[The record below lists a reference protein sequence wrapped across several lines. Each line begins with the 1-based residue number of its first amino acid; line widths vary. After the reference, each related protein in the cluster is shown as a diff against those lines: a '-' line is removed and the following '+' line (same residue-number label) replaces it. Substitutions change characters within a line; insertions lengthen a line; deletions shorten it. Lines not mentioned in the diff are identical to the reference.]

1 MDKTKDLTAK
11 VVDAMMKEDQA
22 SKHLGISVEKVEPGS
37 AVVTMTVRQD
47 MLNGFGICHGGMTFT
62 LADTAFACAC
72 NSRNRKTVALTCT
85 INFLAAAKEGD
96 VLTATAKELSL
107 AGRTGL
113 YDIAVTNQTGALV
126 AQFRGTSYGTSS
138 TILEASSH

>member
-1 MDKTKDLTAK
+1 MDKTEDLTAK
-11 VVDAMMKEDQA
+11 VVDAMMKEDRA
-22 SKHLGISVEKVEPGS
+22 SRHLGICVEKVEPGS
-37 AVVTMTVRQD
+37 AVVTMTVRPE

-85 INFLAAAKEGD
+85 INFVAAAREGD
-96 VLTATAKELSL
+96 ILTATAKELSL

-113 YDIAVTNQTGALV
+113 YDIAVTNQNGSLV

-138 TILEASSH
+138 AILEK

>member
-1 MDKTKDLTAK
+1 MDLTEDLTAK

-22 SKHLGISVEKVEPGS
+22 SKHLGIQVQKVEPG
-37 AVVTMTVRQD
+37 AATVTMTVRED

-85 INFLAAAKEGD
+85 INFVAAAKAGD

-107 AGRTGL
+107 SGRTGL
-113 YDIAVTNQTGALV
+113 YDVAVTNQTGALV

-138 TILEASSH
+138 TILE

>member
-1 MDKTKDLTAK
+1 MDVTEDLTAK

-22 SKHLGISVEKVEPGS
+22 SKHLGIKVQKVEPG
-37 AVVTMTVRQD
+37 AAIVTMTVRED

-85 INFLAAAKEGD
+85 INFVAAAKAGD

-107 AGRTGL
+107 SGRTGL

-138 TILEASSH
+138 TILE